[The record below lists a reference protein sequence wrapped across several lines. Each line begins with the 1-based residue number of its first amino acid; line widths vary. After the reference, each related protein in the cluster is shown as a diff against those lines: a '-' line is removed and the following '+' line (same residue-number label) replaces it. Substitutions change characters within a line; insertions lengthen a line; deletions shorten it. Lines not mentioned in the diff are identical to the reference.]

1 MGTLRREPIETAGR
15 EVVCAVPSLS
25 DFRLARLRSL
35 SHSAWRPRA
44 APDHA
49 RALDDDAA
57 DFYLVGAGA
66 GAGAAAELWG
76 TRKSSFWGGMRS
88 QIGRFNKSSR
98 ALQPG

>member
-15 EVVCAVPSLS
+15 EVVCAVLSHS
-25 DFRLARLRSL
+25 DFRLARSRSL
-35 SHSAWRPRA
+35 SLSAWRPRP

-57 DFYLVGAGA
+57 DFYLVGAS
-66 GAGAAAELWG
+66 AGAAAELWG
-76 TRKSSFWGGMRS
+76 TRKSSLWGGMRS